1 MKLISKIMIAFL
13 AISLIVSCKNTP
25 EGDAAKVGDA
35 AKDVAVS
42 SAAAKDFPVTDG
54 TIYWTATKVGGQ
66 HSGTIN
72 VQGGVLSVEG
82 ENVSSGKFN
91 LDMNSIN
98 VTDDTPEDMKTKLTN
113 HLASPDF
120 FDVASNPNGMFVI
133 VSVAPVT
140 GNDDITHNITGNLT
154 LKGITKS
161 ITFPANVIIAGDKLM
176 AVTPKFTINRTDWD
190 VKYGSGIIGTAADK
204 IIHDDISLNIELN
217 AQAQVQ

>member
-1 MKLISKIMIAFL
+1 MKLFSKIMIAFL

-25 EGDAAKVGDA
+25 EGEAAKVGDA

-42 SAAAKDFPVTDG
+42 SAAAKDFSVSDG

-66 HSGTIN
+66 HSGVIN
-72 VQGGVLSVEG
+72 VQGGVLAVEG
-82 ENVSSGKFN
+82 VNLTSGKFD
-91 LDMNSIN
+91 LDMSSIK
-98 VTDDTPEDMKTKLTN
+98 VTDDTPEDMKVKLTG

-120 FDVASNPNGMFVI
+120 FDVASNPTGSFVI

-140 GNDDITHNITGNLT
+140 GNEDVTHNITGNLT

-161 ITFPANVIIAGDKLM
+161 ITFPSNVIIAGDKLM

-190 VKYGSGIIGTAADK
+190 VKYGSGILGTAADK

-217 AQAQVQ
+217 AKAR